1 MSLYKIRNFIIA
13 AILVIAAFIMQNTII
28 SRIPGLGCAPNIIL
42 VIAFVYGYRNGSI
55 SGMLIGFFGG
65 LITDV
70 FFCDYI
76 GYNALVLLIVGFISG
91 IWNTY
96 FYSDDLYIPLL
107 LLIGSDLLACLINY
121 IFWYVL
127 RARFEFVY
135 YLVHNILPEFLM
147 TFIVGV
153 ILYKPLTALLERL
166 KYIPE
171 D

>member
-1 MSLYKIRNFIIA
+1 MSLYKIRNFLIA

-76 GYNALVLLIVGFISG
+76 GYNALVLLMIGFISG

-121 IFWYVL
+121 VFWYVL

>member
-135 YLVHNILPEFLM
+135 CLVHNILPEFLM

>member
-28 SRIPGLGCAPNIIL
+28 SRIPGLGCSPNIIL

-55 SGMLIGFFGG
+55 PGMLIGFLGG

-76 GYNALVLLIVGFISG
+76 GYNALVLLIIGFISG

-107 LLIGSDLLACLINY
+107 LLIGSDLLTCLINY
-121 IFWYVL
+121 VFWYVL

>member
-1 MSLYKIRNFIIA
+1 MSLYKIRNFVIA
-13 AILVIAAFIMQNTII
+13 AILIIAAFIMQNTII
-28 SRIPGLGCAPNIIL
+28 SRIPGLGCAPDIVL
-42 VIAFVYGYRNGSI
+42 VIAFVYGYKNGRI

-76 GYNALVLLIVGFISG
+76 GYNALILLIIGFISG
-91 IWNTY
+91 IWNTF

-107 LLIGSDLLACLINY
+107 LLTGSDLLMCLINY
-121 IFWYVL
+121 VFQHL
-127 RARFEFVY
+127 LQARFDFVY
-135 YLVHNILPEFLM
+135 YLVHSILPEFLM

-153 ILYKPLTALLERL
+153 ILYKPLSALLERL